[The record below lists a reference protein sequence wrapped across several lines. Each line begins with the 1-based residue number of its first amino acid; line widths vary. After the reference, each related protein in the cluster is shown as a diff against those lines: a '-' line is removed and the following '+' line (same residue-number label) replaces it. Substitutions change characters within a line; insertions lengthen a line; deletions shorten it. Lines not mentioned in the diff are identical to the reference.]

1 MEIYPLLYFQAIAET
16 GNLTRAAEKLMI
28 SPPALSNAL
37 KRLERDL
44 GVELFDRVGRSL
56 VLNRY
61 GEAYLPYVRQIL
73 SLTHQSRELL
83 QQMREEQQKH
93 LSIAD
98 TTYVFASHLISEFL
112 KRHPQIRLH
121 RTYITPAEG
130 KSIDLI
136 KGYDLAIGSSHSIQ
150 RAGLE
155 HIHIR
160 SGQTIVAIVNRAHP
174 MAKQETVSMQELAAE
189 PMIAYASGQP
199 GRIMLEQLFR
209 EIDSTPSIIY
219 EGNAPHAMAPALERN
234 LGVFLQASH
243 TARFNM
249 PFYADCVSVT
259 VRDAAYRADTSLFW
273 AAERPLSQAAKLFCQ
288 FCEEYS
294 RSNQQE
300 VFPAKTTL
308 S

>member
-1 MEIYPLLYFQAIAET
+1 MEIYPLLYFQTIAET

-37 KRLERDL
+37 KRLEQDL

-73 SLTHQSRELL
+73 TLTHQSSDLMT
-83 QQMREEQQKH
+83 QMKEEQQKH

-121 RTYITPAEG
+121 RTYITPSEG
-130 KSIDLI
+130 KNIDLL
-136 KGYDLAIGSSHSIQ
+136 KSYDLAIGSSHSIH
-150 RAGLE
+150 RTGLE

-174 MAKQETVSMQELAAE
+174 LAGWNSVSMRELASE
-189 PMIAYASGQP
+189 PMIAYAPGQP

-209 EIDSTPSIIY
+209 EIGSTPSIIY

-249 PFYADCVSVT
+249 PFYADCVSVI
-259 VRDAAYRADTSLFW
+259 VHDAVYRADTSLFW

-294 RSNQQE
+294 RSSEQE
-300 VFPAKTTL
+300 TFSEKSTL

>member
-1 MEIYPLLYFQAIAET
+1 MEIYPLLYFQTVAET
-16 GNLTRAAEKLMI
+16 GNLTRAAEQLMI
-28 SPPALSNAL
+28 SPPALSNSL

-44 GVELFDRVGRSL
+44 GVELFDRVGRNL

-73 SLTHQSRELL
+73 SLTRQSNELM

-112 KRHPQIRLH
+112 KQHPQIRLH

-130 KSIDLI
+130 KSIDLV
-136 KGYDLAIGSSHSIQ
+136 KGYDLAIGSSNSIQ
-150 RAGLE
+150 RTDLNR
-155 HIHIR
+155 IHIR

-174 MAKQETVSMQELAAE
+174 LAARESVSMADLAEE
-189 PMIAYASGQP
+189 PMIAYAPGQP

-209 EIDSTPSIIY
+209 EIGRTPSVIY

-249 PFYADCVSVT
+249 PFYADCVAVT

-273 AAERPLSQAAKLFCQ
+273 APERPRSQASKLFCQ

-294 RSNQQE
+294 RRSE
-300 VFPAKTTL
+300 
-308 S
+308 

>member
-1 MEIYPLLYFQAIAET
+1 MEIYPLLYFQTIAET

-37 KRLERDL
+37 KRLEQDL

-73 SLTHQSRELL
+73 TLTRQSSDLMT
-83 QQMREEQQKH
+83 QMREEQQKH

-98 TTYVFASHLISEFL
+98 TTYVFASHLISAFL
-112 KRHPQIRLH
+112 EQHPQIRLH

-130 KSIDLI
+130 KSIDLR
-136 KGYDLAIGSSHSIQ
+136 KNYDLAIGSSHSIR

-155 HIHIR
+155 SLHIR

-174 MAKQETVSMQELAAE
+174 LAERSAISMQELADE
-189 PMIAYASGQP
+189 PMIAYAPGQP

-209 EIDSTPSIIY
+209 EIGRSPSIIY

-249 PFYADCVSVT
+249 PFYSDCVSVI
-259 VRDAAYRADTSLFW
+259 VRDAAYQADTSLFW
-273 AAERPLSQAAKLFCQ
+273 AADRPLSESAALFCQ
-288 FCEEYS
+288 FCREYS
-294 RSNQQE
+294 QKRRQAGE
-300 VFPAKTTL
+300 HAE
-308 S
+308 

>member
-1 MEIYPLLYFQAIAET
+1 MEIYPLLYFQTIAET

-37 KRLERDL
+37 KRLEQDL

-73 SLTHQSRELL
+73 TLTRQSSDLMT
-83 QQMREEQQKH
+83 QMREEQQKH

-98 TTYVFASHLISEFL
+98 TTYVFASHLISAFL
-112 KRHPQIRLH
+112 EQHPQIRLH
-121 RTYITPAEG
+121 RTYITPSEG
-130 KSIDLI
+130 KDIDLR
-136 KGYDLAIGSSHSIQ
+136 KSYDLAIGSSHSIG

-155 HIHIR
+155 SLHIR

-174 MAKQETVSMQELAAE
+174 LAERSSVSMQELADE
-189 PMIAYASGQP
+189 PMIAYAPGQP

-209 EIDSTPSIIY
+209 EIGRTPSIIY

-234 LGVFLQASH
+234 LGVFLQANH

-249 PFYADCVSVT
+249 PFYSDCVSVI
-259 VRDAAYRADTSLFW
+259 VQDAAYQADTSLFW
-273 AAERPLSQAAKLFCQ
+273 AADRPLSESAKLFCQ
-288 FCEEYS
+288 FCREYS
-294 RSNQQE
+294 QKRGQSGERSDS
-300 VFPAKTTL
+300 PAE
-308 S
+308 

>member
-1 MEIYPLLYFQAIAET
+1 MEIYPLLYFQTIAET
-16 GNLTRAAEKLMI
+16 GNLTRAAEQLMI
-28 SPPALSNAL
+28 SPPALSNSL

-44 GVELFDRVGRSL
+44 GVELFDRAGRNL

-61 GEAYLPYVRQIL
+61 GEAYLPYVREIL
-73 SLTHQSRELL
+73 SLTRQGNELM

-112 KRHPQIRLH
+112 KQHPQIRLH
-121 RTYITPAEG
+121 RTYITPVDV

-136 KGYDLAIGSSHSIQ
+136 KSYDLAIGSSNTIHH
-150 RAGLE
+150 AGLS

-174 MAKQETVSMQELAAE
+174 LAAQESVSMRELAEE
-189 PMIAYASGQP
+189 PMIAYAPGLP
-199 GRIMLEQLFR
+199 GRLMLEQLCR
-209 EIDSTPSIIY
+209 EIGHTPAVSF

-249 PFYADCVSVT
+249 PFYADCVSLL

-273 AAERPLSQAAKLFCQ
+273 ASERPRSQAAKLFCQ

-294 RSNQQE
+294 HTKE
-300 VFPAKTTL
+300 
-308 S
+308 

>member
-1 MEIYPLLYFQAIAET
+1 MEIYPLLYFQTIAET
-16 GNLTRAAEKLMI
+16 GNLTRAAQQLMI
-28 SPPALSNAL
+28 SPPALSNSL
-37 KRLERDL
+37 KRLEQDL
-44 GVELFDRVGRSL
+44 GVELFDRVGRNL

-73 SLTHQSRELL
+73 ALTKEGNERM

-112 KRHPQIRLH
+112 KQHPEIRLH

-136 KGYDLAIGSSHSIQ
+136 KNYDLAIGSSNSIYHP
-150 RAGLE
+150 GLNR
-155 HIHIR
+155 IHIR

-174 MAKQETVSMQELAAE
+174 LANRESVSMMDLADE
-189 PMIAYASGQP
+189 PMIAYLPGQP

-209 EIDSTPSIIY
+209 EISRTPTIIY

-234 LGVFLQASH
+234 LGVFLQADH

-249 PFYADCVSVT
+249 PFYADCVAVT

-273 AAERPLSQAAKLFCQ
+273 ASDRPRTQAAKLFCR

-294 RSNQQE
+294 HRKE
-300 VFPAKTTL
+300 
-308 S
+308 

>member
-1 MEIYPLLYFQAIAET
+1 MEIYPLLYFQTIAET

-28 SPPALSNAL
+28 SPPALSNSL

-73 SLTHQSRELL
+73 SLTHQSHELL

-130 KSIDLI
+130 KSIDLS

-174 MAKQETVSMQELAAE
+174 LAKQETVSMRELAVE

-294 RSNQQE
+294 RSSQQE
-300 VFPAKTTL
+300 SAKTMP